1 MQLERFF
8 MGRIYPVTVLILVL
22 LGYVLGLEFYFNII
36 SICALCVGL
45 AVSHSIRPLIVVL
58 LSYVYQ
64 LHKNHCPALPANSDY
79 YFTRPRV
86 GVVVLLFVFVGVAL
100 IYFLVSNRCITW
112 QTLSSMPMKLPAAIM
127 SLAFLANG
135 AFGGDYTLASLAYG
149 AIQIVAFFVV
159 FYVFYLGFKNEDG
172 GSLLEYF
179 VYVSTLVA
187 LLLVVETGYVYV
199 SNDVIVEGIADKG
212 EIEYGWGIS
221 NTAGQ
226 LMTALIPIIFVGAV
240 RSKYASL
247 LYFGAASVTLVA
259 TVLTMS
265 RSAILFA
272 LPIYLICCFIACFFG
287 EHKRQFRVITVLGS
301 FAAAFFAVKLWSKLT
316 VFFEQLLERGLTDA
330 GRFDLWEY
338 AMDSFRQA
346 PIFGKGFFGLHTDT
360 YVVAEFFPE
369 MMHSTPFQ
377 LLAAMGVVGL
387 VAYAY
392 YRLETVKLFIDYP
405 SLSKTLVGISLLSLL
420 GQSLL
425 DNFIFYVQPMF
436 HYSVALA
443 IVCKINDDKAWRAR
457 RAEPIRLKLDG
468 RALGK

>member
-8 MGRIYPVTVLILVL
+8 MGRIYPVAVLILVL
-22 LGYVLGLEFYFNII
+22 LGYVFGLEFYLNII

-64 LHKNHCPALPANSDY
+64 LHINHCPSLPANSDY
-79 YFTRPRV
+79 YFTHPRV
-86 GVVVLLFVFVGVAL
+86 GVVISLFVLVGIAL
-100 IYFLVSNRCITW
+100 IYFLVSNRCVSAR
-112 QTLSSMPMKLPAAIM
+112 TLSDMPMKIPALIM

-135 AFGGDYTLASLAYG
+135 AFGGDYSLASLAYG

-172 GSLLEYF
+172 GALLEYF

-187 LLLVVETGYVYV
+187 LLLVIETGYVYLTG
-199 SNDVIVEGIADKG
+199 DVIVGGIADKG

-226 LMTALIPIIFVGAV
+226 LMTALIPIMFTGAV

-259 TVLTMS
+259 IVLTMS
-265 RSAILFA
+265 RSSILFA
-272 LPIYLICCFIACFFG
+272 IPVYIICCLIACFFG
-287 EHKRQFRVITVLGS
+287 EHRRQFRTITVLGIL
-301 FAAAFFAVKLWSKLT
+301 AVAFFAVKTWDKLL
-316 VFFEQLLERGLTDA
+316 VFFEQMLERGISDA

-338 AMDSFRQA
+338 AIDSFYQA

-392 YRLETVKLFIDYP
+392 YRFETVKLFIDYP
-405 SLSKTLVGISLLSLL
+405 SLSKTLVGLSLLSLL

-443 IVCKINDDKAWRAR
+443 IVCKINDDKSWRAR
-457 RAEPIRLKLDG
+457 RLEPIRLKLG
-468 RALGK
+468 GSGV